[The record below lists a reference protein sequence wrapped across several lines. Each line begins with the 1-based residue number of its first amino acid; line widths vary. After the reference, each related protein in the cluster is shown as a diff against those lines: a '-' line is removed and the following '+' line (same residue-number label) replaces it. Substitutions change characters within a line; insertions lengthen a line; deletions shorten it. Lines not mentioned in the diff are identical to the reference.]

1 MGNERVTR
9 YFDQNPT
16 NEQIIIANINCSGL
30 TIDKN
35 GFIYAAD
42 NGNHEVTRW
51 KQEDKQG
58 ELVAGGNGKGN
69 HLNQLNE
76 PSFIFIDEDY
86 SLYVSDSGGNSEGNS
101 LKQLSIPQGVIVD
114 HLGQIYVADNE
125 NHRVMR
131 WCEDNKEGEIVV
143 GGNGEGNQPDQLNC
157 PTGLSFDNEEN
168 LYVVDWN
175 NQRIQKYEKIFN

>member
-86 SLYVSDSGGNSEGNS
+86 SLYVSDC
-101 LKQLSIPQGVIVD
+101 
-114 HLGQIYVADNE
+114 E

-175 NQRIQKYEKIFN
+175 NQRIQKYEKILN